1 MIGRFL
7 SQGVLFVVVTGLV
20 LHFEVNLPRFF
31 HWVGGLP
38 GDLILHKED
47 VTLHLPFTTSGLL
60 SLALCL
66 LDSVFSLK
74 R

>member
-1 MIGRFL
+1 MIGKFI
-7 SQGVLFVVVTGLV
+7 SQGLLFVVVGGLV
-20 LHFEVNLPRFF
+20 LHFDVNLPEFF

-38 GDLILHKED
+38 GDLILQKGD
-47 VTLHLPFTTSGLL
+47 TTLYLPFTTAGLF
-60 SLALCL
+60 SFALCL